1 MSLDGHEVN
10 LVTVANLFRRNLMDF
25 QQTLSNIGQLLVQVL
40 YAVVVLFVGW
50 VIAKVVAVLV
60 GKLLHW
66 LKLDE
71 RLGKAAGE
79 TKVPPLEKLLTLAAY
94 YLILLFAVI
103 AALQVLGLTIITQ
116 PLNALLSAIFAYIP
130 SLIAGGVVIF
140 VAWLVATILR
150 AIVRGF
156 LESTKWDKKVGD
168 AADLKDWPLAR
179 AVGEVVYWLIWLLF
193 LPIIFAAFGLTALIA
208 PVMNL
213 LSDLLGWIP
222 NLIVAALIVIVGW
235 FIARI
240 VQRIA
245 ASFFAALGTDKLSDR
260 IGLSKYMG
268 KMTLSAL
275 IGYVVFILILIPIIV
290 AALEAL
296 GLNTLTAPLVAM
308 LTAVL
313 TAIPVMIVAVLV
325 IIVAYFV
332 GRVVGDFVAQFLE
345 GLGFDNV
352 LVKLG
357 LAKSADQAMR
367 RPSQVVGWL
376 VMVGIILMAA
386 LAAFTWLRLEP
397 LAQLLSGFIVFAWQI
412 ILGLLVFGV
421 GLWIATWVAKFVME
435 SGWPHKYL
443 LALVARI
450 GIIVL
455 SLAIALTTLGLADSI
470 VALAFG
476 VPLVGVALAIG
487 LAFGLGGK
495 EVAGKQLEQWQSSMK
510 DVDEKLA
517 AQLPEPQQPDQP
529 QN

>member
-1 MSLDGHEVN
+1 
-10 LVTVANLFRRNLMDF
+10 MDLS
-25 QQTLSNIGQLLVQVL
+25 QTFNTIGQLLVKVL
-40 YAVVVLFVGW
+40 YAAVILFIGW
-50 VIAKVVAVLV
+50 IVAKIIAALV

-66 LKLDE
+66 LRLDE

-79 TKVPPLEKLLTLAAY
+79 NKVPRLENLLTKVVY
-94 YLILLFAVI
+94 YLILLFAVV
-103 AALQVLGLTIITQ
+103 AALEALGLTIVTQ
-116 PLNALLSAIFAYIP
+116 PLNALLEAIFAYLP
-130 SLIAGGVVIF
+130 SLIAGGAVIF

-156 LESTKWDKKVGD
+156 LEATKMDKRVGE

-179 AVGEVVYWLIWLLF
+179 AVGEVVYWLVWLLF
-193 LPIIFAAFGLTALIA
+193 LPLIFAAFGLTALIA

-213 LSDLLGWIP
+213 LGQLLGWIP

-275 IGYVVFILILIPIIV
+275 IGYIVFILIMIPIII

-296 GLNTLTAPLVAM
+296 NLTALTAPLVAM
-308 LTAVL
+308 LTAVMV
-313 TAIPVMIVAVLV
+313 AIPVLIVAALV

-332 GRVVGDFVAQFLE
+332 GHVVGDFVAQFLA
-345 GLGFDNV
+345 GLGFDNI

-357 LAKSADQAMR
+357 LAKEGTKTSR
-367 RPSQVVGWL
+367 SPSQVVGWL
-376 VMVGIILMAA
+376 VMIAIILAAA
-386 LAAFTWLRLEP
+386 LSAFTMLHLDP

-412 ILGLLVFGV
+412 ILGLLIFGV
-421 GLWIATWVAKFVME
+421 GLWIAGWASNFVLE
-435 SGWPHKYL
+435 SNWPRKYL

-450 GIIVL
+450 AIIVL
-455 SLAIALTTLGLADSI
+455 SLAMALSTMGLADSI

-476 VPLVGVALAIG
+476 LPLVGVALAIG
-487 LAFGLGGK
+487 LAFGLGGRETAAKQLDQWQVSMK
-495 EVAGKQLEQWQSSMK
+495 EVDQ
-510 DVDEKLA
+510 KLA
-517 AQLPEPQQPDQP
+517 AQAPETPDQP
-529 QN
+529 QA

>member
-1 MSLDGHEVN
+1 MDLSQSLN
-10 LVTVANLFRRNLMDF
+10 
-25 QQTLSNIGQLLVQVL
+25 NIGQLLVQVL

-50 VIAKVVAVLV
+50 IIAKVIAALV

-66 LKLDE
+66 LRLDE

-79 TKVPPLEKLLTLAAY
+79 NKVPRLEKIITLAVY
-94 YLILLFAVI
+94 YLILLFAVV

-116 PLNALLSAIFAYIP
+116 PLNTLLNAIFAYIP

-156 LESTKWDKKVGD
+156 LDATKMDKKVGE

-179 AVGEVVYWLIWLLF
+179 AIGEVVYWLVWLLF
-193 LPIIFAAFGLTALIA
+193 LPLIFAAFGLTALIV
-208 PVMNL
+208 PVMDL
-213 LSDLLGWIP
+213 LGQLLGWIP

-245 ASFFAALGTDKLSDR
+245 ASFFAALGTDKISDR

-268 KMTLSAL
+268 KLTLSAL
-275 IGYVVFILILIPIIV
+275 IGYVIFALIMIPIII

-296 GLNTLTAPLVAM
+296 NQTALTAPLVAM
-308 LTAVL
+308 LVGVM
-313 TAIPVMIVAVLV
+313 TAIPVIIVAVLV

-357 LAKSADQAMR
+357 LAKDGTQTMR
-367 RPSQVVGWL
+367 RPSQMVGWL
-376 VMVGIILMAA
+376 VMIAIILAAA
-386 LAAFTWLRLEP
+386 LAAFTWLRLDP

-421 GLWIATWVAKFVME
+421 GLWIATWTSNFVME

-450 GIIVL
+450 AVIVL
-455 SLAIALTTLGLADSI
+455 SLAIALTTMGLADSI

-476 VPLVGVALAIG
+476 VPLIGVALAIG
-487 LAFGLGGK
+487 LAFGLGGR
-495 EVAGKQLEQWQSSMK
+495 ETAAKQLEQWQASMK
-510 DVDEKLA
+510 EVDQKLA
-517 AQLPEPQQPDQP
+517 AQAPDEPDQP
-529 QN
+529 QA